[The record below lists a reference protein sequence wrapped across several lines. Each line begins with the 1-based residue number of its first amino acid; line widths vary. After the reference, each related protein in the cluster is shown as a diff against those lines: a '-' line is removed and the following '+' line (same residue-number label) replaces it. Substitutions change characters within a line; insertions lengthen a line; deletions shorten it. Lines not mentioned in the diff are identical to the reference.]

1 MYSEQQLAAKL
12 PSGPIVLELP
22 QILAKL
28 LLYEVSTDVLY
39 VINGL
44 EIASCYKLFRDIQQ
58 LVSV

>member
-1 MYSEQQLAAKL
+1 MAAKL

-28 LLYEVSTDVLY
+28 LLYEVSTDVLH

>member
-28 LLYEVSTDVLY
+28 LLYEVSTDVLH